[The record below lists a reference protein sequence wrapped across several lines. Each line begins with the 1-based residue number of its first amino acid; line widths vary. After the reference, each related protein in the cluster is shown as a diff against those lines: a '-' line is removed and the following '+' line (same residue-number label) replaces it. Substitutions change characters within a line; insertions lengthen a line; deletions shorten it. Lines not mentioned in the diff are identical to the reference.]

1 MAADARRNT
10 PLLEPGCHGSGDARA
25 CWGETVMHYR
35 GILDRGINLLR
46 DDSLINNLHVMSL
59 ISNRDF
65 LISSQMLRTQEFC
78 FSSGKIGG

>member
-10 PLLEPGCHGSGDARA
+10 PLLEPGCHGSGSGDARA

-46 DDSLINNLHVMSL
+46 DDSLINNLDVMSL
-59 ISNRDF
+59 ITTWEF
-65 LISSQMLRTQEFC
+65 LINSQMLRART
-78 FSSGKIGG
+78 